1 VKAIA
6 YSEFGPPEVL
16 KLIELPK
23 PKPKA
28 GQVLIKV
35 RAAAVNPADWHF
47 IRGEPSVMRLMGK
60 PNNRVPGLDVA
71 GVVEEIG
78 ANVMSLRV
86 GDEVFGN
93 CTGTCAEFACGRET
107 AFMRKPGRIT
117 FEQAAGIPVA
127 ACTALMALR
136 DHGTLEPG
144 QSVLICGAAGGIGTF
159 AVQIAKALRADVTGV
174 CSTFNIE
181 LVRSLGATHVIDYT
195 VEDFTRG
202 QRRYDLILRI
212 AGNQTAQEL
221 KHALAPRGTIVLVGI
236 GTGRA
241 GGTGSNWD
249 LLPLIAQMFKQP
261 FARFVRQRVVN
272 FVSTTRRDD
281 LEFLADLI
289 EAGKVTPV
297 VDRVYSLADTADA
310 IRHVESGHARGKVV
324 ISMES
329 AGHSFIE

>member
-1 VKAIA
+1 MKAVA
-6 YSEFGPPEVL
+6 YSEFGPPDVL
-16 KLIELPK
+16 ELIELPR
-23 PKPKA
+23 PTPTA

-35 RAAAVNPADWHF
+35 RAAALNPADWHF

-60 PNNRVPGLDVA
+60 PNNRIPGFDVA
-71 GVVEEIG
+71 GVVEEV
-78 ANVMSLRV
+78 AADVKSLHV

-93 CTGTCAEFACGRET
+93 CTGGCAEYACGKET
-107 AFMRKPGRIT
+107 AFVRKPDRIT

-136 DHGTLEPG
+136 DHGRLQPG
-144 QSVLICGAAGGIGTF
+144 QSVLIAGAAGGIGTF
-159 AVQIAKALRADVTGV
+159 AVQIATALGAEVSGV
-174 CSTFNIE
+174 CSTRNVD
-181 LVRSLGATHVIDYT
+181 LVRSLGATHVVDYT
-195 VEDFTRG
+195 VEDFTQG

-212 AGNQTAQEL
+212 AGNQTPREL
-221 KHALAPRGTIVLVGI
+221 KRALSIRGTIVLVGI

-249 LLPLIAQMFKQP
+249 LLPLVAQVFKRP
-261 FARFVRQRVVN
+261 FSRFVRQRVVN

-281 LEFLADLI
+281 LAFLAELI

-324 ISMES
+324 ISV
-329 AGHSFIE
+329 

>member
-1 VKAIA
+1 M
-6 YSEFGPPEVL
+6 
-16 KLIELPK
+16 ELPK
-23 PKPKA
+23 PKPKS
-28 GQVLIKV
+28 GQILINV
-35 RAAAVNPADWHF
+35 RAAALNPADWHF
-47 IRGEPSVMRLMGK
+47 IRGEPSVMRLMGR
-60 PNNRVPGLDVA
+60 PNNRIPGFDVA
-71 GVVEEIG
+71 GVVEEVG
-78 ANVMSLRV
+78 SNVTSLRI

-93 CTGTCAEFACGRET
+93 CTGTCAEFACGRDT
-107 AFMRKPGRIT
+107 AFVRKPGRIT
-117 FEQAAGIPVA
+117 FERAAGIPVA

-136 DHGTLEPG
+136 DHGRLQPG
-144 QSVLICGAAGGIGTF
+144 QSVLIGGAAGGIGTF
-159 AVQIAKALRADVTGV
+159 AVQIAKALGAEVTGV
-174 CSTFNIE
+174 CSTRNVE
-181 LVRSLGATHVIDYT
+181 LVRSLGAAHVVDYT
-195 VEDFTRG
+195 VEDFTRA

-212 AGNQTAQEL
+212 AGNKTAREL
-221 KHALAPRGTIVLVGI
+221 KRALAPRGTIVLVGI

-249 LLPLIAQMFKQP
+249 LLPLVAQVFKQP

-272 FVSTTRRDD
+272 FVSTTRRDY

-329 AGHSFIE
+329 AGHSLIE